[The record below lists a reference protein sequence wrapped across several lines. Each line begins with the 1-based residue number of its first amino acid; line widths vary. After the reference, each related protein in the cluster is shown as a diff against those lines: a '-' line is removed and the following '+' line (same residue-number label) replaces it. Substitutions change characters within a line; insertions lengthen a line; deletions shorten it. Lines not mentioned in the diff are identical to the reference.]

1 MATVKGAATALEAEF
16 ARHFQRSAERYQRAA
31 RVLPAGVTHDSRH
44 ATPFPIYVERAQG
57 ARKWT
62 IEGHELIDY
71 WMGHGALLLGHN
83 ASTVVEAV
91 QAQLAR
97 GTHYGASHE
106 LEVEWAE
113 AVCRLH
119 PGVERVRFTNSGTE
133 ATLMAL
139 RLARAFTGRPR
150 VIKFQGHFHGWH
162 DYLAYGV
169 TPPFDAPNSA
179 GIPAETL
186 RTVLV
191 APPNDLAAVRALLD
205 QHPDVAAVIVEGGGG
220 SNNLVPNDPA
230 FLRALQAL
238 LQERGV
244 VFILDEVI
252 SGFRYAPGGA
262 QERWGLRPDLT
273 TWAKILAGGLPG
285 GAVGGRADIM
295 EYLDYREDD
304 ARWNRHGRIGHQ
316 GTFNANPLS
325 AAAGIAC
332 LREVATGQPT
342 ARAEARAVELRAG
355 LAEVLERRGIAGW
368 IEGTAS
374 VFHIILAAPGMRPDG
389 PIAQRFQQTRGPLAA
404 ALRQAMLLEGVDLM
418 HTGALVSAA
427 HTPGDIAFT
436 VEAFDRALTRLER
449 AGMLP
454 LQ

>member
-1 MATVKGAATALEAEF
+1 MAAVTPPATPLTAEF
-16 ARHFQRSAERYQRAA
+16 ARHFARSAERFARAA
-31 RVLPAGVTHDSRH
+31 RVFPAGVTHDSRH
-44 ATPFPIYVERAQG
+44 TAPFPIYVERAQG

-83 ASTVVEAV
+83 APAVVEAV

-97 GTHYGASHE
+97 GTHYGASHDLE
-106 LEVEWAE
+106 LEWAE

-119 PGVERVRFTNSGTE
+119 PSVERVRFTSSGTE

-139 RLARAFTGRPR
+139 RLARAFTGRTK

-179 GIPAETL
+179 GIPRETL
-186 RTVLV
+186 STVLV
-191 APPNDLAAVRALLD
+191 APPNDLEAVRALLD
-205 QHPDVAAVIVEGGGG
+205 QHVDVAAVIVEGGGG

-230 FLRALQAL
+230 FLRALEAL
-238 LQERGV
+238 LHERGV

-295 EYLDYREDD
+295 EYLGYRDGD
-304 ARWNRHGRIGHQ
+304 PHWNRHGRIGHQ

-325 AAAGIAC
+325 AAAGVAC
-332 LREVATGQPT
+332 LREVRTGQPT
-342 ARAEARAVELRAG
+342 ALAEERAVALRAG
-355 LAEVLERRGIAGW
+355 LTDVLRRRGVPGW

-374 VFHIILAAPGMRPDG
+374 VFHIILGAPGVHPHG
-389 PIAQRFQQTRGPLAA
+389 PIADRFRQTRGPLAA

-427 HTPGDIAFT
+427 HTPADIART
-436 VEAFDRALTRLER
+436 VEAFDRALGRLEH
-449 AGMLP
+449 AGLLP
-454 LQ
+454 AR

>member
-1 MATVKGAATALEAEF
+1 MAVVKPPVTPLEAEF
-16 ARHFQRSAERYQRAA
+16 AQHFACSAERFARAA
-31 RVLPAGVTHDSRH
+31 RVLPAGVTHDTRH
-44 ATPFPIYVERAQG
+44 TAPFPVYVERAQG
-57 ARKWT
+57 ARKWS

-83 ASTVVEAV
+83 APPIVEAV

-97 GTHYGASHE
+97 GTHFGASHD

-119 PGVERVRFTNSGTE
+119 PSTERVRFTNSGTE

-139 RLARAFTGRPR
+139 RLARAFTGRTK

-179 GIPAETL
+179 GIPRETL
-186 RTVLV
+186 GTVLV
-191 APPNDLAAVRALLD
+191 APPNDLEAVRALLE
-205 QHPDVAAVIVEGGGG
+205 QHADIAAVIVEGGGG

-230 FLRALQAL
+230 FLRALEAL
-238 LQERGV
+238 LRERGV

-295 EYLDYREDD
+295 EYLGYRDGD
-304 ARWNRHGRIGHQ
+304 PHWNRHGRIGHQ

-325 AAAGIAC
+325 AAAGVAC

-342 ARAEARAVELRAG
+342 ALAEERAVALRAG
-355 LAEVLERRGIAGW
+355 LGDVLRRRGVPGW

-374 VFHIILAAPGMRPDG
+374 VFHIILAAPGMSPHG
-389 PIAQRFQQTRGPLAA
+389 PIADRFRQTRGPRAS

-427 HTPGDIAFT
+427 HTPEDIAYT
-436 VEAFDRALTRLER
+436 VEAFDRALGRLER
-449 AGMLP
+449 AGLLP
-454 LQ
+454 AR